1 MYLYNIE
8 KKQII
13 AGSGGYQEKG
23 LLIRDTYVR
32 IGTGFHSMHSMFY
45 EPVVPVEKS
54 RIGVIIIHSDDDY
67 SIFPI
72 GGELAKRGYRTLC
85 GQVIDPDEPLEQKM
99 IDIKH
104 AVEFMRNYS
113 GIEKVIL
120 MGHSG
125 GATLMSAY
133 QSAAEKGVKIYQ
145 GSNMLVKC
153 TLDEELSPADGLM
166 TLDSNWGNGS
176 MTLFSVDPAVIEVN
190 GSVKIDPELD
200 IFNPVNGFDPEGSEY
215 SEAFIKKFLK
225 AQAERN
231 NAIIKKAL
239 ERLFAIEKG
248 NGYYVDDEPFCMAG
262 TAQLGPFNKLF
273 PQDIRLLSHSKKPYV
288 LLHGD
293 GSATEGIVPS
303 VRRPRGELG
312 KGMSRYMIG
321 AVKSTVRS
329 FLTNRA
335 VLAGK
340 DYDIREDGAYGILWN
355 DTFNCTPGNI
365 RNVNAPLL
373 IMGMTGSY
381 EGLAAEEIY
390 SNAAGTD
397 KTIAFVEG
405 AGHNFDNQGREE
417 FGDTQK
423 IVFDYADKW
432 MSTSGRFID

>member
-1 MYLYNIE
+1 MYLYDIENKNI
-8 KKQII
+8 I
-13 AGSGGYQEKG
+13 SSTGGYQQEG

-32 IGTGFHSMHSMFY
+32 IGTGFHSIHGMFY

-54 RIGVIIIHSDDDY
+54 RIGVVIIHSDDDY

-85 GQVIDPDEPLEQKM
+85 GQVIDPDETLEQKM
-99 IDIKH
+99 LDIKH
-104 AVEFMRNYS
+104 AVEFMRNFP
-113 GIEKVIL
+113 GIKKVVL

-133 QSAAEKGVKIYQ
+133 QSVAEKGVNIYR

-153 TLDEELSPADGLM
+153 SLEEELPPADGLM
-166 TLDSNWGNGS
+166 LLDSNWGNGS
-176 MTLFSVDPAVIEVN
+176 MTLFSVDPAIVEVD
-190 GSVKIDPELD
+190 GSIKIDPELD
-200 IFNPVNGFDPEGSEY
+200 IFNPANGFDPNGSEY
-215 SEAFIKKFLK
+215 SDAFLKKFLK

-231 NAIIKKAL
+231 NSIIRKTL
-239 ERLFAIEKG
+239 DRLYMIEKG
-248 NGYYVDDEPFCMAG
+248 KGYYLDDEPFSAPG
-262 TAQLGPFNKLF
+262 TAQFGPFNKLF
-273 PQDIRLLSHSKKPYV
+273 PQDIRLLSHTKKPYP
-288 LLHGD
+288 LLHGN
-293 GSATEGIVPS
+293 GSITEGIVPS
-303 VRRPRGELG
+303 VRRARGEFG
-312 KGMSRYMIG
+312 KDMTRLMFS
-321 AVKSTVRS
+321 AVNTTVRS

-335 VLAGK
+335 VFAGEG
-340 DYDIREDGAYGILWN
+340 YDIRDDGAYGIRWE

-365 RNVNAPLL
+365 RNVNIPLL

-390 SNAAGTD
+390 SNAASTD

-432 MSTSGRFID
+432 MSTPGRFID